1 MNFILPDLFINFL
14 KEGGKKQ
21 NGENIFQDMA
31 KQTNTEVRIMPR
43 FLPNSTE
50 RIVRISVP
58 AGEEYI
64 RNFYQAVKLLTR
76 QLEENITLAMC
87 APGNKFY
94 KQEVEDDLVF
104 MDTVP
109 SQDEDDEI
117 YCELLTEAQRY
128 IQYNNI

>member
-1 MNFILPDLFINFL
+1 MDFILPDLFINFL

-64 RNFYQAVKLLTR
+64 RNFYQAVKLLTQ

-94 KQEVEDDLVF
+94 KQEAEDDLVF

-117 YCELLTEAQRY
+117 YCELSTEAQRY
-128 IQYNNI
+128 MQYNNI